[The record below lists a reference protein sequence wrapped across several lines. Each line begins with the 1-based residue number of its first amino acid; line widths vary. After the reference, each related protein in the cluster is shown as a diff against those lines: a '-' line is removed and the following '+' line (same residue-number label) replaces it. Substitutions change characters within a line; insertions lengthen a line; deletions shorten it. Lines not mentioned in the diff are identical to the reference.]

1 MRDSLLAIFKKRLN
15 LFLKGDR
22 DGVSLGFLSTS
33 TTGIYLNVDML
44 IKAVNELPES
54 ACNFIG
60 EAEKLF
66 DSVVAKLQP
75 VTNLRWNAE
84 KQLFT
89 LLYALVKA
97 NNPKIV
103 IETGVANG
111 ITTNAIM
118 KALEFNENKGELHS
132 FDVLKETSKAYI
144 GSGNWNFHLLN
155 VKNSHKQLM
164 SEIIKL
170 PKVDIWVHDS
180 NHGYRWQKFE
190 YLLALKSLN
199 SGGILISDD
208 IDASPAWGELSKTH
222 FRKSFIIFDSRKFI
236 GIAIK

>member
-1 MRDSLLAIFKKRLN
+1 VRDSLLAIFKKRFN

-22 DGVSLGFLSTS
+22 DGVSLGFLSIS
-33 TTGIYLNVDML
+33 TTGVYLNVDML
-44 IKAVNELPES
+44 IKAESELPKL
-54 ACNFIG
+54 ACNFIN

-66 DSVVAKLQP
+66 DSVVAKQQS
-75 VTNLRWNAE
+75 VTNPRWNAE

-89 LLYALVKA
+89 LLYAVVKA
-97 NNPKIV
+97 KNPKVV

-118 KALEFNENKGELHS
+118 KALELNENNGELHS
-132 FDVLKETSKAYI
+132 FDVLQQTSKAYI
-144 GSGNWNFHLLN
+144 GNGKWNFHLLN
-155 VKNSHKQLM
+155 PKNTYKQIVN
-164 SEIIKL
+164 EITKL

-180 NHGYRWQKFE
+180 DHGYRWQKFE

-199 SGGILISDD
+199 AGGLLISDD
-208 IDASPAWGELSKTH
+208 VDASSAWGELSKTH
-222 FRKSFIIFDSRKFI
+222 FRKSYIIFDSRKFI

>member
-1 MRDSLLAIFKKRLN
+1 MRDSLLAIFKKRFN

-44 IKAVNELPES
+44 IEAENELPKS
-54 ACNFIG
+54 ACNFIR

-66 DSVVAKLQP
+66 DSVVIKLQP
-75 VTNLRWNAE
+75 VTNLKWNAE

-89 LLYALVKA
+89 LLYVVVKA
-97 NNPKIV
+97 KDPKVV

-118 KALEFNENKGELHS
+118 KALELNENRGELHS
-132 FDVLKETSKAYI
+132 FDILQETSKAYI
-144 GSGNWNFHLLN
+144 GRGKWNFHLLN
-155 VKNSHKQLM
+155 PKNTYKQIVK
-164 SEIIKL
+164 EISKL
-170 PKVDIWVHDS
+170 PKADIWVHDS

-199 SGGILISDD
+199 TGGILISDD
-208 IDASPAWGELSKTH
+208 VDASSAWGELSKTH
-222 FRKSFIIFDSRKFI
+222 FRKSFIVFDSRKFI

>member
-1 MRDSLLAIFKKRLN
+1 VRDSLLAIFKKRFN

-22 DGVSLGFLSTS
+22 DGVSLGFLSIS
-33 TTGIYLNVDML
+33 TTGVYFNVDML
-44 IKAVNELPES
+44 IKAESELPKL
-54 ACNFIG
+54 ACNFIN

-66 DSVVAKLQP
+66 DSVVAKQQS
-75 VTNLRWNAE
+75 VTNPRWNAE

-89 LLYALVKA
+89 LLYAVVKA
-97 NNPKIV
+97 KNPKVV

-118 KALEFNENKGELHS
+118 KALELNENNGELHS
-132 FDVLKETSKAYI
+132 FDVLQQTSKAYI
-144 GSGNWNFHLLN
+144 GKGKWNFHLLN
-155 VKNSHKQLM
+155 PKNTYKQIVN
-164 SEIIKL
+164 EITKL

-180 NHGYRWQKFE
+180 DHGYRWQKFE

-199 SGGILISDD
+199 AGGLLISDD
-208 IDASPAWGELSKTH
+208 VDASSAWGELSKTH
-222 FRKSFIIFDSRKFI
+222 FRKSYIIFDSRKFI

>member
-1 MRDSLLAIFKKRLN
+1 MRDSLLVIFKKRLN

-22 DGVSLGFLSTS
+22 DGVSLGSLSTGTS
-33 TTGIYLNVDML
+33 GIYLNVDTL
-44 IKAVNELPES
+44 IKAESELPKT
-54 ACNFIG
+54 ACNFIN
-60 EAEKLF
+60 EAENLF
-66 DSVVAKLQP
+66 ESVSVKQQQ

-97 NNPKIV
+97 NNPKVV

-118 KALEFNENKGELHS
+118 KALDINDNTGELHS
-132 FDVLKETSKAYI
+132 FDVLPETSNAYI

-155 VKNSHKQLM
+155 SKNTYKQIVN
-164 SEIIKL
+164 EISKL

-190 YLLALKSLN
+190 YLLALKSLKT
-199 SGGILISDD
+199 GGILISDD
-208 IDASPAWGELSKTH
+208 IDASSAWSELSRSH
-222 FRKSFIIFDSRKFI
+222 FRKSYIIFDSRKFI
-236 GIAIK
+236 GIAFK

>member
-1 MRDSLLAIFKKRLN
+1 MKTSLLKIIQKRFS

-22 DGVSLGFLSTS
+22 NGVSLGFLSIGS
-33 TTGIYLNVDML
+33 DGVFLNVDSL
-44 IKAVNELPES
+44 AKAES
-54 ACNFIG
+54 EISPMVSNYVL
-60 EAEKLF
+60 EAENLF
-66 DSVVAKLQP
+66 TPIVSKQP
-75 VTNLRWNAE
+75 KVTNLRWNAE
-84 KQLFT
+84 QQLFT

-97 NNPKIV
+97 NNPKVV

-118 KALEFNENKGELHS
+118 KALDLNDNKGELHS
-132 FDVLKETSKAYI
+132 FDVLPETSNAYI

-155 VKNSHKQLM
+155 SKNTYKQIVNEV
-164 SEIIKL
+164 SKL

-199 SGGILISDD
+199 TGGILISDD
-208 IDASPAWGELSKTH
+208 IDASSAWTELSRSH
-222 FRKSFIIFDSRKFI
+222 FRKSYIIFDSRKFI
-236 GIAIK
+236 GIAFK

>member
-1 MRDSLLAIFKKRLN
+1 MRDSLLAIFKKRFN
-15 LFLKGDR
+15 LFLKGYR
-22 DGVSLGFLSTS
+22 DGVSLSFLSS
-33 TTGIYLNVDML
+33 SATGVYLNVEML
-44 IKAVNELPES
+44 IKAESELPKT
-54 ACNFIG
+54 ACNFIN

-66 DSVVAKLQP
+66 DSVVAKQQP

-89 LLYALVKA
+89 LLYAVVITK
-97 NNPKIV
+97 NPKVV

-118 KALEFNENKGELHS
+118 KALELNENKGVLHS
-132 FDVLKETSKAYI
+132 FDVLQETSKAYI

-155 VKNSHKQLM
+155 TKNTYKQIIN
-164 SEIIKL
+164 EITKL

-190 YLLALKSLN
+190 YLLALKSLK

-222 FRKSFIIFDSRKFI
+222 FRKSFIVFDSRKFI
-236 GIAIK
+236 GIAFK

>member
-1 MRDSLLAIFKKRLN
+1 VRDSLLAIFKKRLK

-22 DGVSLGFLSTS
+22 DGVSLGFLSTG
-33 TTGIYLNVDML
+33 TTGIYLNVDAL
-44 IKAVNELPES
+44 IKAESELPKT
-54 ACNFIG
+54 ACNFISK
-60 EAEKLF
+60 AENLF
-66 DSVVAKLQP
+66 DSVSVKQQQ

-89 LLYALVKA
+89 LLYTVVKA
-97 NNPKIV
+97 KDPKVV

-118 KALEFNENKGELHS
+118 KALELNENKGELHS
-132 FDVLKETSKAYI
+132 FDILPETSKAYT

-155 VKNSHKQLM
+155 TKNTYKQM
-164 SEIIKL
+164 INEITKL
-170 PKVDIWVHDS
+170 PKVDIWIHDS

-199 SGGILISDD
+199 TGGILISDD
-208 IDASPAWGELSKTH
+208 IDASSAWAELSRSH
-222 FRKSFIIFDSRKFI
+222 FRKSYIIFDSRKFI
-236 GIAIK
+236 GIALK

>member
-1 MRDSLLAIFKKRLN
+1 MVATEAGRHIFNQKKNARLALAISIFKKRFN

-44 IKAVNELPES
+44 IKAENELPES

-66 DSVVAKLQP
+66 DSVVAKQQS
-75 VTNLRWNAE
+75 VTNPRWNAE

-89 LLYALVKA
+89 LLYAVVKA
-97 NNPKIV
+97 KNPKVV

-118 KALEFNENKGELHS
+118 KALELNENNGASQE
-132 FDVLKETSKAYI
+132 VYET
-144 GSGNWNFHLLN
+144 
-155 VKNSHKQLM
+155 Q
-164 SEIIKL
+164 EII
-170 PKVDIWVHDS
+170 
-180 NHGYRWQKFE
+180 QKAFE
-190 YLLALKSLN
+190 GA
-199 SGGILISDD
+199 
-208 IDASPAWGELSKTH
+208 
-222 FRKSFIIFDSRKFI
+222 
-236 GIAIK
+236 